1 MAGGI
6 PLSSNQNLVNIV
18 RGVQIANQYTG
29 YLNQEAYPITTFY
42 EDHPAPYGF
51 RFNTSSRLITKSVQ
65 GASHAGQM
73 VAEDQFEPVSF
84 SRGPALLS
92 MSWRRAR
99 VVFKGLQLDKEETDI
114 ASNTDEQIADYVMQQ
129 VTAQNKAIVDSHEF
143 AWLFGPQSL
152 AELNANAFEGLLP
165 QACVT
170 MNQTTGAYQANPTGG
185 FTGMRSRLLSGEV
198 PTLKNGLDPTLP
210 ENVVDRN
217 YNITTEK
224 QGIDQDVAQLIRR
237 VRIKTGFTAGRM
249 HTANSEDSA
258 LKGGKRDIGSIGPS
272 KHVVM
277 MGTTDWESYH
287 NLLSLW
293 RDNAGTDAL
302 VSMEGNKISGYS
314 YIHVPGLENDFAR
327 RIVLVN
333 RENVGMYKSKKF
345 WNYEIPLTS
354 PENADMVL
362 QGGRRFIGQ
371 TICDDPRSG
380 IATISRP
387 Y

>member
-1 MAGGI
+1 
-6 PLSSNQNLVNIV
+6 
-18 RGVQIANQYTG
+18 
-29 YLNQEAYPITTFY
+29 
-42 EDHPAPYGF
+42 
-51 RFNTSSRLITKSVQ
+51 
-65 GASHAGQM
+65 
-73 VAEDQFEPVSF
+73 
-84 SRGPALLS
+84 
-92 MSWRRAR
+92 
-99 VVFKGLQLDKEETDI
+99 
-114 ASNTDEQIADYVMQQ
+114 
-129 VTAQNKAIVDSHEF
+129 
-143 AWLFGPQSL
+143 
-152 AELNANAFEGLLP
+152 
-165 QACVT
+165 
-170 MNQTTGAYQANPTGG
+170 
-185 FTGMRSRLLSGEV
+185 
-198 PTLKNGLDPTLP
+198 
-210 ENVVDRN
+210 
-217 YNITTEK
+217 
-224 QGIDQDVAQLIRR
+224 
-237 VRIKTGFTAGRM
+237 
-249 HTANSEDSA
+249 
-258 LKGGKRDIGSIGPS
+258 
-272 KHVVM
+272 